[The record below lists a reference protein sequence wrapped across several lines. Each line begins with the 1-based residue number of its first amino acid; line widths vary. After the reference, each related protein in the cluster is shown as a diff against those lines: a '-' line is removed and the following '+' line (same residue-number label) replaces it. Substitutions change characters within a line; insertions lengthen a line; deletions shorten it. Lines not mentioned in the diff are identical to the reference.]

1 MNWLSDHRRLERFIL
16 FGLCS
21 GADNAL
27 ATAEADPR
35 VVGLVLV
42 DPPSYVTPQAKVRH
56 ALTRASTLTNPKA
69 LASWSGAALRRLG
82 GIMDKLL
89 EAPEEAADA
98 DEPEERVLGREVP
111 SQAEYG
117 ELLHLLT
124 DRGLSILSIY
134 SAALRERFN
143 HPDQLIELY
152 PELKG
157 KVQTLY
163 FPEANHVFTELD
175 AQAGLVSGV
184 CDWVERSR

>member
-1 MNWLSDHRRLERFIL
+1 
-16 FGLCS
+16 
-21 GADNAL
+21 L
-27 ATAEADPR
+27 A
-35 VVGLVLV
+35 
-42 DPPSYVTPQAKVRH
+42 
-56 ALTRASTLTNPKA
+56 RASTLTNPEA

-82 GIMDKLL
+82 GMMDKLL
-89 EAPEEAADA
+89 ETPEEAADA

-143 HPDQLIELY
+143 HPDQLVELY

-163 FPEANHVFTELD
+163 FPGWSVHAD
-175 AQAGLVSGV
+175 ARV
-184 CDWVERSR
+184 CRSRRSAWCGVEHDLRDQRSHPHARLHAGADAVRRTG